1 MRIDS
6 LRLFQVEGVMEHEG
20 PFWEERLVRPID
32 IYPEHRYEHRG
43 GLPEV
48 APGQYRIDSIF
59 VEILTDDGVSGLGGP
74 LSLDQ
79 ALQIRQLSSVL
90 IGADPIAHER
100 IWDQLYRHAV
110 HGRKGVAMQAI
121 SALDC
126 ALWDLRGKWLDTP
139 VYRLLGGPV
148 RDSIPAY
155 ASALGYSL
163 EPDRV
168 RARAR
173 ALVEE
178 GYGAMKW
185 FFRWG
190 PPEGRQGMRQ
200 NLELVRILRETVGD
214 DVDIMLDCWM
224 SWDLPYAVEM
234 SRQLAE
240 FRPRWLEEPVLPDR
254 VDTCAAIRRAISI
267 PVATGE
273 HEYTRWGIRG
283 LIEVGRRPL
292 RAGQDLRPGL
302 GARSARHS
310 ARPLRARQRPPHR
323 RHAGRCVPLAG
334 VPGQVE
340 SDPSVLPEGPTRARE
355 WRRVPATGT
364 GPGDGPGRGQDHL
377 TAGSRVAVISRDH
390 LNLTRHIP

>member
-1 MRIDS
+1 MKIDS
-6 LRLFQVEGVMEHEG
+6 IRLFQVEGVMEHEE
-20 PFWEERLVRPID
+20 PFWEERLVRPVD
-32 IYPEHRYEHRG
+32 VYPEHRYEHRG
-43 GLPEV
+43 GLPEA
-48 APGQYRIDSIF
+48 APGRYRIDAIF
-59 VEILTDDGVSGLGGP
+59 VQVLTDDGVTGLGGP
-74 LSLDQ
+74 ISLDQ
-79 ALQIRQLSSVL
+79 ALQIRQLASVL

-163 EPDRV
+163 EPGRV
-168 RARAR
+168 RERAR

-190 PPEGRQGMRQ
+190 PPEGRRGMAK
-200 NLELVRILRETVGD
+200 NLELVRVLRETVGD

-234 SRQLAE
+234 SRQLAQY
-240 FRPRWLEEPVLPDR
+240 RPRWLEEPVLPDR
-254 VDTCAAIRRAISI
+254 IDTCAAIRRAISI

-283 LIEVGRRPL
+283 LIDAGAADVLQPDTYWAGGLSELVKICALASSHDLPVIPHGHSVPANVHLIAAMPADTCPL
-292 RAGQDLRPGL
+292 LEYLVKWNQIHQFFLKNPLVPENGALSLPQEPGL
-302 GARSARHS
+302 GMALDEDKITS
-310 ARPLRARQRPPHR
+310 QR
-323 RHAGRCVPLAG
+323 
-334 VPGQVE
+334 
-340 SDPSVLPEGPTRARE
+340 DIE
-355 WRRVPATGT
+355 WP
-364 GPGDGPGRGQDHL
+364 
-377 TAGSRVAVISRDH
+377 
-390 LNLTRHIP
+390 